1 MPNHEQLPE
10 YIEKNGSTVEVHP
23 AYGVVQV
30 SRRSSSPGMNLFGSD
45 LSHQHYI
52 AVTVC
57 RASVHRELHR
67 DWTCP
72 GEDLVEFSLSEAQWA
87 KFVAGASQSFATEV
101 TLERYSEGG
110 KYVMAPEIARKTES
124 RKDQFDKEFQQKLFR
139 ALEGF
144 SKSVEALKELSDG
157 KSVSKVKLK
166 EVVRGLQIQL
176 SNLPSNMNFAVE
188 QFREVT
194 ERNVEEAKV
203 EIEAYLTAAVQRSG
217 LESLAAQAPTPI
229 APAAPSAP
237 VLGSEGDVD
246 PLL

>member
-10 YIEKNGSTVEVHP
+10 YIEKKGGTVEVHP

-52 AVTVC
+52 TVTVSK
-57 RASVHRELHR
+57 ASIRRDLHR
-67 DWTCP
+67 DWTFP
-72 GEDLVEFSLSEAQWA
+72 DGDLVEFSLSEAQWA

-110 KYVMAPEIARKTES
+110 TYFLTPEIARKAES
-124 RKDQFDKEFQQKLFR
+124 RKDQFDKEFQQKLLR
-139 ALEGF
+139 TLEGLN
-144 SKSVEALKELSDG
+144 KSVDALRELSDG

-188 QFREVT
+188 QFREIT
-194 ERNVEEAKV
+194 EKNVEEAKT

-217 LESLAAQAPTPI
+217 LESLAAQAPTP
-229 APAAPSAP
+229 
-237 VLGSEGDVD
+237 VLSSGDD
-246 PLL
+246 NNSHHN

>member
-10 YIEKNGSTVEVHP
+10 YIERHGRTDEVHP

-30 SRRSSSPGMNLFGSD
+30 SRRSSSPGINLFGSD

-52 AVTVC
+52 AVTVS
-57 RASVHRELHR
+57 RASIHRDLHR
-67 DWTCP
+67 DWTYP
-72 GEDLVEFSLSEAQWA
+72 EEDLVEFSLSEAQWA
-87 KFVAGASQSFATEV
+87 KFVAGAQQSFATEV
-101 TLERYSEGG
+101 TLERYTEGG
-110 KYVMAPEIARKTES
+110 NYVMTPEIARKAES
-124 RKDQFDKEFQQKLFR
+124 RKDQFDKEFQQKLLR
-139 ALEGF
+139 TLEGLN
-144 SKSVEALKELSDG
+144 KSVNALRELSDG

-188 QFREVT
+188 QFREIT
-194 ERNVEEAKV
+194 EKNVEEAKT

-229 APAAPSAP
+229 APAAP
-237 VLGSEGDVD
+237 VLSSEGDVD
-246 PLL
+246 SLP